1 MPKVTGFNR
10 KRIGHRNYL
19 ATIQNPPTTQ
29 DEYGQ
34 ISYSSGSWTTAVTDW
49 PCELIDTSG
58 GEIIDGMMTKS
69 STEKVAVGDKPQI
82 DAATVTAQSR
92 CIIDGMMTKSST
104 EKVAVGDKPQIDA
117 ATVTSASRCIID
129 GKTYGITAVRDV
141 SGDNF
146 TVRLELRSTK

>member
-82 DAATVTAQSR
+82 DAATVT
-92 CIIDGMMTKSST
+92 SS
-104 EKVAVGDKPQIDA
+104 
-117 ATVTSASRCIID
+117 SRCIID

>member
-19 ATIQNPPTTQ
+19 ALIENAPTEQ

-34 ISYSSGSWTTAVTDW
+34 VTYSTGSWTTAVSAW
-49 PCELIDTSG
+49 PCELIDTTG
-58 GEIIDGMMTKS
+58 GEIIDGMMTKT
-69 STEKVAVGDKPQI
+69 STEKVAIGDKPQI
-82 DAATVTAQSR
+82 DAADVTA
-92 CIIDGMMTKSST
+92 K
-104 EKVAVGDKPQIDA
+104 
-117 ATVTSASRCIID
+117 SRCIID

-141 SGDNF
+141 SGDGF

>member
-10 KRIGHRNYL
+10 KRVGHRNYL
-19 ATIQNPPTTQ
+19 ATIENPPATL

-34 ISYSSGSWTTAVTDW
+34 VSYSSGTWTATVTDW
-49 PCELIDTSG
+49 PCEVIDTSG

-69 STEKVAVGDKPQI
+69 TTEKVAIGDKPQI
-82 DAATVTAQSR
+82 DAGSVTSESR
-92 CIIDGMMTKSST
+92 CT
-104 EKVAVGDKPQIDA
+104 
-117 ATVTSASRCIID
+117 ID
-129 GKTYGITAVRDV
+129 GKTYGIMAVRDV

>member
-10 KRIGHRNYL
+10 KRVGHRNYL
-19 ATIQNPPTTQ
+19 ATIQSPPATV

-34 ISYSSGSWTTAVTDW
+34 VNYSLEAWTDVVSSW
-49 PCELIDTSG
+49 PCELIDVSG
-58 GEIIDGMMTKS
+58 GEIIDGMMTKT

-82 DAATVTAQSR
+82 NDAGIDSKHR
-92 CIIDGMMTKSST
+92 CL
-104 EKVAVGDKPQIDA
+104 
-117 ATVTSASRCIID
+117 ID

-141 SGDNF
+141 SGDGF